1 MTTTIENTP
10 AAWSA
15 RSSSVNASWE
25 AALWSEAGQ
34 TQRFLAVLAHLELR
48 AGDSLLDFGCG
59 TGRFRAFVPRE
70 VGYFAYDTAP
80 GMLARAA
87 EQDGVTALGELPDAL
102 FDHVVAVGPFN
113 LADGCSTGRTFETV
127 ADLWANHT
135 RRTLA
140 VSLYRGDDP
149 ACISYDPM
157 TVARWAGRLGCHR
170 FAVDASYLD
179 NDLLLVLRRGGVV
192 PR

>member
-1 MTTTIENTP
+1 MTLTIENSP
-10 AAWSA
+10 AAWSS
-15 RSSSVNASWE
+15 R
-25 AALWSEAGQ
+25 AAVDEPWAAAMWSEPGQ

-59 TGRFRAFVPRE
+59 AGRFRAFVPRE
-70 VGYFAYDTAP
+70 VGYFAHDTAA

-87 EQDGVTALGELPDAL
+87 GLDGVTALGELPDAL

-113 LADGCSTGRTFETV
+113 LRDGWSVERTFVAV
-127 ADLWANHT
+127 ADLWGRT

-149 ACISYDPM
+149 ACLMYDP
-157 TVARWAGRLGCHR
+157 TTAAVWAKSLGVRR
-170 FAVDASYLD
+170 FTVDASYLD
-179 NDLLLVLRRGGVV
+179 NDVLLVLRRGGVV